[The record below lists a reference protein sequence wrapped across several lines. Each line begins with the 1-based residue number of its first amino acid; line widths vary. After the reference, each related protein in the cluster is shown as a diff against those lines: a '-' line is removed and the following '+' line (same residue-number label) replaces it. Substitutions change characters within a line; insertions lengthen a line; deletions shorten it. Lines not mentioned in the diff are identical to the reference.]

1 MYSTAFW
8 CLFVILLFFW
18 TLLPLSQNEV
28 PGDEVAG
35 PCCLFEGAH
44 GIHCTKTARFLRTS
58 DKDYFV
64 RDRNLLWAYL
74 LFSSTSSFFLL
85 DSYRMTRK
93 YLFFEFNNFFSDQWL
108 VFYGIFRLHVT
119 CTIKT
124 QQNYELQILHAI
136 YIATFFL
143 PWNDILPVFHSL
155 KSLSSQKEII
165 YTDYNIQRG
174 LRSADSLN

>member
-1 MYSTAFW
+1 MSVCHFTVFLDFVTPFTERSPW
-8 CLFVILLFFW
+8 GRGCGSLLFVRRRSREL
-18 TLLPLSQNEV
+18 T
-28 PGDEVAG
+28 GT
-35 PCCLFEGAH
+35 H

-58 DKDYFV
+58 NKDYFV
-64 RDRNLLWAYL
+64 RDRKLLWAYL

-93 YLFFEFNNFFSDQWL
+93 YLFFEFNNFFSDQWP

-136 YIATFFL
+136 YMATFFL
-143 PWNDILPVFHSL
+143 SWNWYITSI
-155 KSLSSQKEII
+155 S
-165 YTDYNIQRG
+165 
-174 LRSADSLN
+174 

>member
-1 MYSTAFW
+1 MKWIKKTYLQCIPLRFGV
-8 CLFVILLFFW
+8 CLSFYCFFGLRYPFHR
-18 TLLPLSQNEV
+18 TKSLGTRLRV
-28 PGDEVAG
+28 PAVCSKALTGT
-35 PCCLFEGAH
+35 H

-58 DKDYFV
+58 NKDYFV
-64 RDRNLLWAYL
+64 RDRKLLWAYL

-93 YLFFEFNNFFSDQWL
+93 YFFFEFNNFFSDQWP

-136 YIATFFL
+136 YMATFFL
-143 PWNDILPVFHSL
+143 PWNWYITSI
-155 KSLSSQKEII
+155 S
-165 YTDYNIQRG
+165 
-174 LRSADSLN
+174 